1 MTNWLKNIVNKVF
14 GSKPATE
21 VPAANINAAPKHEA
35 EVIYESPAKVIKA
48 APKAKAKSKAK
59 AAPKAK
65 AKAKATPKK
74 TATKKTAAKKPKAS
88 A

>member
-14 GSKPATE
+14 GSKPAAE
-21 VPAANINAAPKHEA
+21 VPAANINAAPKQEA

-59 AAPKAK
+59 A
-65 AKAKATPKK
+65 KAKATPKK

>member
-14 GSKPATE
+14 GSKPAAE
-21 VPAANINAAPKHEA
+21 VPAANINAAPKQEA
-35 EVIYESPAKVIKA
+35 EVIYESPAKVI
-48 APKAKAKSKAK
+48 K

>member
-21 VPAANINAAPKHEA
+21 VPAANINAVPKQEA

-48 APKAKAKSKAK
+48 G
-59 AAPKAK
+59 
-65 AKAKATPKK
+65 
-74 TATKKTAAKKPKAS
+74 
-88 A
+88 